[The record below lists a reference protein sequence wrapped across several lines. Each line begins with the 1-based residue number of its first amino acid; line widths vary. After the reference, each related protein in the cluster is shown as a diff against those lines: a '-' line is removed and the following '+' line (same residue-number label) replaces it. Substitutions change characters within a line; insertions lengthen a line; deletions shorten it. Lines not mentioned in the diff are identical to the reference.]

1 MSINLPDINKCNIA
15 IIGLGYVGLPLA
27 VEFSKCKKSFKT
39 KKTTSY
45 KVFAYDIDEDRINEL
60 NNSYDKNNEL
70 ESSSLAKSE
79 TIIFTNDPKILE
91 EADVFIV
98 TVPTPIDENKHPDL
112 SPLVGAS
119 ETLGTIIKKR
129 NKNNTVLPIIIFES
143 TVYPG
148 ATEDVCSKIISEN
161 SGLILNLDYF
171 LGYSP
176 ERINPGDIKRCL
188 TNIVKVTSGSTVEAG
203 VWVNEFYGNIISAGT
218 HLASSIK
225 VAEAAKIIENTQRDI
240 NIALMN
246 ELSIIFNKLELSSK
260 EVLEAAGTKWNFA
273 TYKPGLVGGHCIGVD
288 PYYLTYK
295 SIQIGYKP
303 NLILAGRK
311 INDGMPDYVVT
322 EFIKLAVKK
331 KIIRNARKVL
341 VMGITFKPNCN
352 DMRNSK
358 SIEIVQKLIDYGLS
372 VDIYDPLVSS
382 LPKLIM
388 NEAKQIKDL
397 KDEQYLGII
406 IAVDHKK
413 IKTFELDFLR
423 SICIEN
429 SIIFDIN
436 NIFPYKLTDLKL

>member
-1 MSINLPDINKCNIA
+1 LSTKLPDVNECNIA

-27 VEFSKCKKSFKT
+27 IEFTRCKKSYKT
-39 KKTTSY
+39 KIKTSY
-45 KVFAYDIDEDRINEL
+45 KVFAYDIDVDRINEL

-70 ESSSLAKSE
+70 DISFVAKSE
-79 TIIFTNDPKILE
+79 RIIFTNDPKILE

-98 TVPTPIDENKHPDL
+98 TVPTPIDKNKQPDL
-112 SPLVGAS
+112 TPLVSAS
-119 ETLGTIIKKR
+119 EALGNIIKER
-129 NKNNTVLPIIIFES
+129 NKKNNVSPIIIFES

-161 SGLILNLDYF
+161 SGLILNTDYF

-176 ERINPGDIKRCL
+176 ERINPGDVKRCL
-188 TNIVKVTSGSTVEAG
+188 TNIVKVTSGSTREAG
-203 VWVNEFYGNIISAGT
+203 DWINELYGNIISAGT

-246 ELSIIFNKLELSSK
+246 ELSIIFNKLKLSSK
-260 EVLEAAGTKWNFA
+260 EVLEAAGTKWNFT

-288 PYYLTYK
+288 PYYLTHK
-295 SIQIGYKP
+295 AIQIGYKP

-358 SIEIVQKLIDYGLS
+358 AIEIVKKLIDYGLE

-382 LPKLIM
+382 LPKVIM

-397 KDEQYLGII
+397 KDEKYLGII
-406 IAVDHKK
+406 IAVDHSK
-413 IKTFELDFLR
+413 IKLLELDFLR

-429 SIIFDIN
+429 SIIFDVN
-436 NIFPYKLTDLKL
+436 NIFPYELTDLKL